1 MRDRIARCAVFAF
14 CVASA
19 ISACGG
25 SSHERVATSSD
36 NGVAS
41 KPPPAIVTAASGA
54 IDSVRSVHVAGSIVS
69 GGAPITLDL
78 DLVSGQGGR
87 GAMSESGLSFQ
98 VVVLNRVVYINGSQA
113 FWRHY
118 GGALAALLLHGNWL
132 KAPASGQFAPLAVV
146 SNPHELFTTLLS
158 NHGTLATGATTVVDG
173 RHVVAVNDTT
183 KGGTLY
189 VATMGKPYPVEG
201 VKSGPQGGRIVFD
214 RFNESV
220 SLTAPANA
228 IDISQLPFK

>member
-1 MRDRIARCAVFAF
+1 MRWRISTWAAFAVF
-14 CVASA
+14 VASV

-25 SSHERVATSSD
+25 SSHNRVSSSSH
-36 NGVAS
+36 NGIAS
-41 KPPPAIVTAASGA
+41 KSPEAIVTAAMGA
-54 IDSVRSVHVAGSIVS
+54 IDSARSVHVAGSIMS

-87 GAMSESGLSFQ
+87 GAMSESGLAFQ

-118 GGALAALLLHGNWL
+118 GGVLAALLLHGNWL
-132 KAPASGQFAPLAVV
+132 KAPASGQFAPLGLV
-146 SNPHELFTTLLS
+146 SNPRELFSTLLS
-158 NHGTLATGATTVVDG
+158 NHGTLARGATTVVNG
-173 RHVVAVNDTT
+173 RNVVTVNDTT
-183 KGGTLY
+183 KGGNLY
-189 VATMGKPYPVEG
+189 VATMGKPYPVEL
-201 VKSGPQGGRIVFD
+201 VKSGPQGGRILFD

-228 IDISQLPFK
+228 IGISQLPSK

>member
-1 MRDRIARCAVFAF
+1 MRCRIFTWAVLVLV
-14 CVASA
+14 VAGA

-25 SSHERVATSSD
+25 SSHNRVASSSD

-41 KPPPAIVTAASGA
+41 ESPEAIVTAATAA
-54 IDSVRSVHVAGSIVS
+54 IDSARSAHVAGSIVS

-78 DLVSGQGGR
+78 DLVSGEGGR
-87 GAMSESGLSFQ
+87 GAMSESGLPFQ
-98 VVVLNRVVYINGSQA
+98 VVVLDRVVYINGSQA

-118 GGALAALLLHGNWL
+118 GGVIAALLLHGNWL
-132 KAPASGQFAPLAVV
+132 KAPASGRFSPLALV
-146 SNPHELFTTLLS
+146 SNAHELFSTLLS
-158 NHGTLATGATTVVDG
+158 NHGTLAKGATTVVNG
-173 RHVVAVNDTT
+173 RNVVAVNDAT

-189 VATMGKPYPVEG
+189 VATMGKPYPVEV